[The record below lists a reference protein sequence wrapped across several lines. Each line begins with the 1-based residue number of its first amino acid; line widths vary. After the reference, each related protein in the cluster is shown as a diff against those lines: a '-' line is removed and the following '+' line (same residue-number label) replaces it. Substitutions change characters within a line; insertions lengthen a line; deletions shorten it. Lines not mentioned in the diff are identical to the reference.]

1 MNVTMP
7 TRAALID
14 QLKQVP
20 LFSACS
26 RGDLKL
32 VARHAVEVAVPAN
45 TVVVR
50 EGEKGDCFYVVVEG
64 EAAVRRKSGRV
75 NRKVAKLG
83 PGGWF
88 GELAL
93 LDPAPRNASV
103 ITTQDSTLAALDVRV
118 FRALLRDV
126 PAMSE
131 KLLAGLARR
140 VRDADLTVG

>member
-1 MNVTMP
+1 MNVTM
-7 TRAALID
+7 AARTGLID
-14 QLKQVP
+14 QLKNVP

-32 VARHAVEVAVPAN
+32 VARHAVDVEVPAN

-64 EAAVRRKSGRV
+64 EAVVRRKSGRV

-103 ITTQDSTLAALDVRV
+103 ITTQDSMLAALDVRV

>member
-1 MNVTMP
+1 MP
-7 TRAALID
+7 SRASLID
-14 QLKQVP
+14 QLKNVP

-26 RGDLKL
+26 RSDLKL
-32 VARHAVEVAVPAN
+32 IARHAVEVEVPAN
-45 TVVVR
+45 TSVVR
-50 EGEKGDCFYVVVEG
+50 EGDKGDCFYIVVEG
-64 EAAVRRKSGRV
+64 EAVVRRKSGRV

-103 ITTQDSTLAALDVRV
+103 ATTQDSTLAALDVRV